1 MNNKCGCGCESGFV
15 PVNSNWDF
23 NMDGGCQ
30 PGSGYQRQRQNRCNA
45 CETAETNCRRNRQA
59 DCADRNACQ
68 KNTCTGRADC
78 TCEKCMRRR
87 EADCNNC
94 GNAYTNR
101 EKNTCT
107 GRADCTCEKC
117 MRRREADCNNCG
129 NVYTNREKNTC
140 TGRSDCTCEKCMR
153 RREAEYN
160 NCGKQKNKADNRGV
174 GIMWAKKQDID
185 DVYDCGRALK
195 AGTLY
200 PELHKPLN
208 GYWPCEAECGDRCQQ
223 IAFAMW
229 ELRLYLNTHPN
240 DKEALMMLHKLQ
252 ENCCEPN
259 YATTFLEDVCC
270 TDGTRNPGWRWKN
283 DPWPWEYD
291 ANCGC

>member
-15 PVNSNWDF
+15 PVSGNWDF
-23 NMDGGCQ
+23 NMDGGRQ
-30 PGSGYQRQRQNRCNA
+30 PGSGCQSGSGCQRQRQNRCNA

-78 TCEKCMRRR
+78 TCE
-87 EADCNNC
+87 N
-94 GNAYTNR
+94 
-101 EKNTCT
+101 
-107 GRADCTCEKC
+107 
-117 MRRREADCNNCG
+117 
-129 NVYTNREKNTC
+129 
-140 TGRSDCTCEKCMR
+140 CMR

-174 GIMWAKKQDID
+174 GIMWAKAQEID

-208 GYWPCEAECGDRCQQ
+208 GYWPCEAECGDKCQQ

-259 YATTFLEDVCC
+259 YATTFLEEVCC
-270 TDGTRNPGWRWKN
+270 SDGTRNPAWRWTR

>member
-1 MNNKCGCGCESGFV
+1 MNNKCGCGCDTGCQQGSCCQAGSAFV
-15 PVNSNWDF
+15 PVNGNWDF
-23 NMDGGCQ
+23 NMDGGCL
-30 PGSGYQRQRQNRCNA
+30 PGSGCQRQRQNRCN
-45 CETAETNCRRNRQA
+45 T
-59 DCADRNACQ
+59 CQ
-68 KNTCTGRADC
+68 KDVCTNRADC
-78 TCEKCMRRR
+78 TCEKCM
-87 EADCNNC
+87 C
-94 GNAYTNR
+94 
-101 EKNTCT
+101 
-107 GRADCTCEKC
+107 
-117 MRRREADCNNCG
+117 
-129 NVYTNREKNTC
+129 
-140 TGRSDCTCEKCMR
+140 

-160 NCGKQKNKADNRGV
+160 NCGKKNKADNRGV
-174 GIMWAKKQDID
+174 GIMWAKAQEID

-208 GYWPCEAECGDRCQQ
+208 GYWPCEADCGDKCQQ

-259 YATTFLEDVCC
+259 YATTFLEEADCS
-270 TDGTRNPGWRWKN
+270 DGTRNPAWRWTR

>member
-1 MNNKCGCGCESGFV
+1 MNNKCGCGCDASFV
-15 PVNSNWDF
+15 PVTGNWDF
-23 NMDGGCQ
+23 NMDGGRQ
-30 PGSGYQRQRQNRCNA
+30 PGSGCQAGSGCQRQRQNRCNA
-45 CETAETNCRRNRQA
+45 CEK
-59 DCADRNACQ
+59 NA
-68 KNTCTGRADC
+68 CTGRADC
-78 TCEKCMRRR
+78 TCERCMRRR
-87 EADCNNC
+87 ENDCNAC
-94 GNAYTNR
+94 ANR
-101 EKNTCT
+101 EKNVCT
-107 GRADCTCEKC
+107 GRADCTCE
-117 MRRREADCNNCG
+117 R
-129 NVYTNREKNTC
+129 
-140 TGRSDCTCEKCMR
+140 CMR

-174 GIMWAKKQDID
+174 GIMWAKKQEID

-200 PELHKPLN
+200 PELHKPLS
-208 GYWPCEAECGDRCQQ
+208 GYYPCDEDCGDKCQQ

-252 ENCCEPN
+252 TECCEPN
-259 YATTFLEDVCC
+259 YATTFLEDVIC
-270 TDGTRNPGWRWKN
+270 TDGTRNPAWRWKH

>member
-15 PVNSNWDF
+15 PVSGNWDF
-23 NMDGGCQ
+23 NMDGGRQ
-30 PGSGYQRQRQNRCNA
+30 PGSGCQSGSGCQRQRQNRCNA
-45 CETAETNCRRNRQA
+45 CETADEVCRRDCQA
-59 DCADRNACQ
+59 EYTN
-68 KNTCTGRADC
+68 NGCTGRADC
-78 TCEKCMRRR
+78 SCEHCARRR
-87 EADCNNC
+87 EAAC
-94 GNAYTNR
+94 GTCAKNA
-101 EKNTCT
+101 CT
-107 GRADCTCEKC
+107 RQADCPCEDC
-117 MRRREADCNNCG
+117 ARRREAA
-129 NVYTNREKNTC
+129 RNT
-140 TGRSDCTCEKCMR
+140 
-153 RREAEYN
+153 
-160 NCGKQKNKADNRGV
+160 CGKQKNKADNRGV
-174 GIMWAKKQDID
+174 GIMWAKAQEID

-200 PELHKPLN
+200 PELHKSLN
-208 GYWPCEAECGDRCQQ
+208 GYWPCEAECGDKCQQ

-259 YATTFLEDVCC
+259 YATTFLEEVCC
-270 TDGTRNPGWRWKN
+270 SDGTRNPAWRWTR